1 MRLTYVFNAIGL
13 ILRCIA
19 LVILAPA
26 LVAVFYKDY
35 HSITPFVAA
44 SAVSVVLSLFFRKK
58 TSTFE
63 SLNDIKK
70 TEALFVVVCSWCLF
84 AVIAAIPYYFYGFSA
99 LNGLFEAVSGI
110 TTTGATIFTRYD
122 YPQAIFFWR
131 SMSQWL
137 GGMGIIVLFIAVLP
151 QFAVAGRQMFFAE
164 APGPDEDKITPRI
177 RHTAA
182 ALWGLYIILTVLEVI
197 CLKIAG
203 MPLFDA
209 FCNSFS
215 SIAGGGFSPNAASIM
230 GYHSTAVI
238 WIVAVFMFFSGTNFS
253 LMYSAIVQKKP
264 LLFWKNDEFKLY
276 CAIILI
282 FTVLIAFVLYV
293 HNAYAP
299 FMAFTDAFFQVISV
313 IETAGFASIDYA
325 KWTLDAKLLL
335 FVLMFV
341 GGCAG
346 SAAGGL
352 KVVRVAFMIKY
363 LRRENARILHTSGVF
378 PIKMNKTIVAP
389 EVGAQMMAFIVF
401 YYVIF
406 AVSAFL
412 IAIIEKNTLIGVTG
426 SITTLGNVGPGFGPI
441 GPMGN
446 FDILHPLSKIICIF
460 NMMIGRLEL
469 VPFLAMLHPDF
480 WKIRQM

>member
-1 MRLTYVFNAIGL
+1 MRLTYVFIALGL
-13 ILRCIA
+13 ILRCIG

-26 LVAVFYKDY
+26 AVAIYYNDY
-35 HSITPFVAA
+35 SSIVPFVTA
-44 SAVSVVLSLFFRKK
+44 SFVSIVLSLFFRKK
-58 TSTFE
+58 SSTFE

-70 TEALFVVVCSWCLF
+70 SEALFIVAAAWCMF
-84 AVIAAIPYYFYGFSA
+84 AVIAAIPYYFYGFSV

-110 TTTGATIFTRYD
+110 TTTGATILTSYD
-122 YPQAIFFWR
+122 YPHALFFWR

-164 APGPDEDKITPRI
+164 APGPTEDKITPRI
-177 RHTAA
+177 RHTAT
-182 ALWGLYIILTVLEVI
+182 ALWGLYVVLTILEIIF
-197 CLKIAG
+197 LKLAG

-230 GYHSTAVI
+230 GYHSTAVV
-238 WIVAVFMFFSGTNFS
+238 WIVAIFMFFAGTNFS
-253 LMYSAIVQKKP
+253 LMYSAFTQKNL

-276 CAIILI
+276 FAII
-282 FTVLIAFVLYV
+282 FTFSALIAFVLYA
-293 HNAYAP
+293 HNSYPP
-299 FMAFTDAFFQVISV
+299 FKAVTDAFFQVVSV
-313 IETAGFASIDYA
+313 IIAAGFGSVDYA

-352 KVVRVAFMIKY
+352 KVVRVAFMFKY
-363 LRRENARILHTSGVF
+363 LRREIARILHPSGVF
-378 PIKMNKTIVAP
+378 PIKLNKTIVAP
-389 EVGAQMMAFIVF
+389 DVGAQMMAFIVF

-412 IAIIEKNTLIGVTG
+412 ISLIEKNTLIGVTG
-426 SITTLGNVGPGFGPI
+426 SIATLGNIGPGFGVI

-446 FDILHPLSKIICIF
+446 FDVLHPLSKVICIS
-460 NMMIGRLEL
+460 NMIVGRLEL
-469 VPFLAMLHPDF
+469 IPFLAMLHPDF
-480 WKIRQM
+480 WKIR